1 MQKKKNNGNL
11 IFVVL
16 SLFIIM
22 LVMLIIGIIRLVIQ
36 PTETTIIRNG
46 ELTKYEEVVGYV
58 IRDEQVVDTSEYE
71 GVMQKTLDDLTRVKN
86 GGIIATY
93 VSSSEQNLMKKIEE
107 VDAKI
112 QETMES
118 QKTIY
123 NNDAKALDASIQI
136 LLYDNLRNNKDI
148 TAINESK
155 IKLNENIKKK
165 AQIVG
170 ELSPVGSKLKELI
183 DERTKYEKQIND
195 AKKELH
201 SPKAGLVSY
210 RIDGFEEILTTN
222 SISNLT
228 IGALNSLKINSNQV
242 IASSKTKVKVVDN
255 FSCYIAIFMKSA
267 ESKEAKL
274 DDKLYLRIENISNE
288 LIPATV
294 EYISE
299 EENGRLLFLKIENGV
314 ELLTKYRKL
323 NLDVVWWNY
332 SGLKLHKS
340 LIGSK
345 DVTTSNGNLISN
357 VNYVTIKKAGYED
370 IAYIKVIKEF
380 GDYAIVDNYS
390 DEEYLELG
398 FAEEEIKNFVT
409 LKLYNEV
416 VVNKQEE

>member
-1 MQKKKNNGNL
+1 MQKKKNNSNL

-36 PTETTIIRNG
+36 PTETTIVRNG

-93 VSSSEQNLMKKIEE
+93 VSSSEQNLMKRIED

-112 QETMES
+112 QETMEN

-123 NNDAKALDASIQI
+123 NNDAKALDANIQI

-195 AKKELH
+195 AKKELY

-210 RIDGFEEILTTN
+210 RIDDFEEILTTD

-345 DVTTSNGNLISN
+345 DVSTSNGNLISN

-370 IAYIKVIKEF
+370 VAYIKVIKEF
-380 GDYAIVDNYS
+380 GDYVIVDNYS

-398 FAEEEIKNFVT
+398 FTEEEIKNFVT

-416 VVNKQEE
+416 VVNKQEQ

>member
-1 MQKKKNNGNL
+1 MQKKKNNSNL

-36 PTETTIIRNG
+36 PTETTIVRNG

-93 VSSSEQNLMKKIEE
+93 VSSSEQNLMKRIED

-123 NNDAKALDASIQI
+123 NNDAKALDANIQI

-195 AKKELH
+195 AKKELY

-210 RIDGFEEILTTN
+210 RIDGFEEILTTD

-228 IGALNSLKINSNQV
+228 IDALNSLKINSNQV

-345 DVTTSNGNLISN
+345 DVSTSNGNLISN

-370 IAYIKVIKEF
+370 VAYIKVIKEF
-380 GDYAIVDNYS
+380 GDYVIVDNYS

-398 FAEEEIKNFVT
+398 FTEEEIKNFVT

-416 VVNKQEE
+416 VVNKQEQ

>member
-1 MQKKKNNGNL
+1 MQKKKNNSNL

-71 GVMQKTLDDLTRVKN
+71 GVMQKTLDDLARVKN

-123 NNDAKALDASIQI
+123 NNDAKALDANIQI
-136 LLYDNLRNNKDI
+136 LLYDNLRNNNDI

-195 AKKELH
+195 AKKELY

-210 RIDGFEEILTTN
+210 RIDGFEEILTTD

-345 DVTTSNGNLISN
+345 DVTTSKGNLIPN

-398 FAEEEIKNFVT
+398 FDEEEIKNFVT

-416 VVNKQEE
+416 VVNKQEQ

>member
-1 MQKKKNNGNL
+1 MQKKKNNSNL

-36 PTETTIIRNG
+36 PTETTIVRNG

-93 VSSSEQNLMKKIEE
+93 VSSSEQNLMKRIED

-123 NNDAKALDASIQI
+123 NNDAKALDANIQI

-195 AKKELH
+195 AKKELY

-210 RIDGFEEILTTN
+210 RIDGFEEILTSD

-228 IGALNSLKINSNQV
+228 IDALNSLKINSNQV

-345 DVTTSNGNLISN
+345 DVSTSNGNLISN

-370 IAYIKVIKEF
+370 VAYIKVIKEF
-380 GDYAIVDNYS
+380 GDYVIVDNYS

-398 FAEEEIKNFVT
+398 FTEEEIKNFVT

-416 VVNKQEE
+416 VVNKQEQ

>member
-123 NNDAKALDASIQI
+123 NNDAKALDANIQI

-195 AKKELH
+195 AKKELY

-255 FSCYIAIFMKSA
+255 FSCHIAIFMKSA

>member
-1 MQKKKNNGNL
+1 MQKKKNNSNL

-36 PTETTIIRNG
+36 PTETTIVRNG

-93 VSSSEQNLMKKIEE
+93 VSSSEQNLMKRIED

-123 NNDAKALDASIQI
+123 NNDAKALDANIQI

-195 AKKELH
+195 AKKELY

-210 RIDGFEEILTTN
+210 RIDGFEEILTSD

-228 IGALNSLKINSNQV
+228 IDALNSLKINSNQV

-345 DVTTSNGNLISN
+345 DVSTSNGNLISN

-370 IAYIKVIKEF
+370 VAYIKVIKEF
-380 GDYAIVDNYS
+380 GDYVIVDNYS

-398 FAEEEIKNFVT
+398 FNEEEIKNFVT

-416 VVNKQEE
+416 VVNKQEQ